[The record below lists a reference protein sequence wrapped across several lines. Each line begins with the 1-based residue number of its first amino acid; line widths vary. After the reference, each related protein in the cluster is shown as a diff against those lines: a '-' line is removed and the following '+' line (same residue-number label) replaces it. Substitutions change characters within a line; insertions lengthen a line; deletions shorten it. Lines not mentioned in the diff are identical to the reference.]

1 MDIVERLR
9 NDDVVW
15 GVRPSLAFE
24 AADEI
29 ERLRGELDTKIL
41 AIGGLVHAYVNDWK
55 VGDAMVRARQ
65 VMADGYSPWVEIEK
79 LQALSLKN
87 GKRIN
92 DLEKE
97 NKELREDLDLVKQ
110 IGRIEIDAKLRY
122 AAALRMIANNEVAE
136 HADVDM
142 IRDFANEALK
152 WRE

>member
-29 ERLRGELDTKIL
+29 ERLRGKLDTKIL
-41 AIGGLVHAYVNDWK
+41 AIGGLVHAYDNDWK
-55 VGDAMVRARQ
+55 AGDAMVRARQ